1 MYRFALII
9 EYDGAPF
16 HGWQVQNN
24 LSTVQGVIF
33 NAIKKLDKNCEN
45 FVGAGRTDAGV
56 HAFGQVAHV
65 DLETDRDCETVE
77 KAINYYLNKYPISIL
92 GVKKVSKDFHARY
105 SAIKRYYTYKIFSR
119 TSDLTIERNQF
130 WHVRRP
136 LDISKMELA
145 ASYLIGKHDFTAFRS
160 SICQAS
166 SPIKTIDSI
175 DIQSETR
182 RDGIIYEFNLSA
194 RSFLHKQV
202 RSIVGCLKKV
212 GCGKWDPEKMQK
224 VLLSK
229 ERSKC
234 AALAP
239 PGGLYLSKI
248 KYENL

>member
-1 MYRFALII
+1 MYRYALTI
-9 EYDGAPF
+9 EYDGSPF
-16 HGWQVQNN
+16 HGWQIQNN

-33 NAIKKLDKNCEN
+33 KAIKKLDENCEN

-56 HAFGQVAHV
+56 HAIGQVAHV
-65 DLETDRDCETVE
+65 DLGTDRDCDIVA
-77 KAINYYLNKYPISIL
+77 KAINFYLNKYPISIL
-92 GVKKVSKDFHARY
+92 GAKKVGKDFHARF

-119 TSDLTIERNQF
+119 TTDLTFERSQY

-136 LDISKMELA
+136 LDIARMEIA
-145 ASYLIGKHDFTAFRS
+145 ASYLLGKHDFTAFRS

-166 SPIKTIDSI
+166 SPTKTMDSI
-175 DIQSETR
+175 EIHSEKI
-182 RDGIIYEFNLSA
+182 RDGLIYEFNLSA
-194 RSFLHKQV
+194 RSFLHNQV
-202 RSIVGCLKKV
+202 RSIVGCLEKV
-212 GCGKWDPEKMQK
+212 GCGKWEPQKMQE

-239 PGGLYLSKI
+239 PSGLYLSKI

>member
-1 MYRFALII
+1 MYRYALTI
-9 EYDGAPF
+9 EYDGSPF

-33 NAIKKLDKNCEN
+33 KAIKKLDKNCEN

-56 HAFGQVAHV
+56 HAIGQVAHI

-92 GVKKVSKDFHARY
+92 GAKKVSKDFHARY
-105 SAIKRYYTYKIFSR
+105 SAKKRYYTYKIFSR
-119 TSDLTIERNQF
+119 TTDLTFERRQF
-130 WHVRRP
+130 WHVRR
-136 LDISKMELA
+136 LLNISKMEKA

-175 DIQSETR
+175 DIQSEEI

-194 RSFLHKQV
+194 RSFLHNQV
-202 RSIVGCLKKV
+202 RSIVGCLEKV
-212 GCGKWDPEKMQK
+212 GCGKWEPQKMQK

-239 PGGLYLSKI
+239 PHGLYLSKI

>member
-1 MYRFALII
+1 MYRYALTI
-9 EYDGAPF
+9 EYDGSPF

-24 LSTVQGVIF
+24 ISTVQGVIF

-56 HAFGQVAHV
+56 HAIGQVAHV
-65 DLETDRDCETVE
+65 DLGTDRDCKTVE

-92 GVKKVSKDFHARY
+92 GAKKVSKDFHARY

-119 TSDLTIERNQF
+119 TTDLTFERSQF
-130 WHVRRP
+130 WHVRHL

-145 ASYLIGKHDFTAFRS
+145 ASYLVGKHDFTAFRS
-160 SICQAS
+160 SICQAP

-175 DIQSETR
+175 KIKSEKI
-182 RDGIIYEFNLSA
+182 RDGIIYYFDLSA
-194 RSFLHKQV
+194 RSFLHNQV
-202 RSIVGCLKKV
+202 RSIVGCLEKV
-212 GCGKWDPEKMQK
+212 GCGKWEPQKMQK

-239 PGGLYLSKI
+239 PRGLYLSKI

>member
-1 MYRFALII
+1 MYRYALTI
-9 EYDGAPF
+9 EYDGSPF

-24 LSTVQGVIF
+24 LSTVQGTIF

-56 HAFGQVAHV
+56 HAIGQVAHV
-65 DLETDRDCETVE
+65 DLGTDRDCDTVK

-92 GVKKVSKDFHARY
+92 GAKKVSKDFHARY

-119 TSDLTIERNQF
+119 TTDLTFERSQF

-136 LDISKMELA
+136 LDIWQMELA
-145 ASYLIGKHDFTAFRS
+145 ACYLIGKHDFTAFRS

-175 DIQSETR
+175 GIQSKKI

-194 RSFLHKQV
+194 RSFLHNQV
-202 RSIVGCLKKV
+202 RSILGCLEKV
-212 GCGKWDPEKMQK
+212 GCGKWDPQK
-224 VLLSK
+224 VQEVLLSK

-239 PGGLYLSKI
+239 PCGLYLSKI
-248 KYENL
+248 EYENL